1 MHPNPIFRNED
12 VARSLD
18 FAKAAGIGHLIMNG
32 ERTPLAAHIPFHLSD
47 DYKSVELHL
56 VRSKLIAYE
65 ITDGAAPV
73 KLMTPE
79 VMEKMMQQIVSCEF
93 SIEEVQSNWKLIK
106 TNPKP
111 SAQCC
116 RSSRKI

>member
-1 MHPNPIFRNED
+1 MHPNLMFRNED

-18 FAKAAGIGHLIMNG
+18 FAKAAGIGHFIMNG

-47 DYKSVELHL
+47 DYKTVELHL
-56 VRSKLIAYE
+56 VRSKPIAHE
-65 ITDGAAPV
+65 ITDGAAPA